1 MERKQQLVLKVEI
14 PETILQVY
22 LKTHTLQE
30 IKALIAESGLKSFI
44 ENSPTLGYKA
54 QELDSTW

>member
-14 PETILQVY
+14 PENVLQVY

-30 IKALIAESGLKSFI
+30 IKALIAESGLTNFI
-44 ENSPTLGYKA
+44 EKSKSLGYKT